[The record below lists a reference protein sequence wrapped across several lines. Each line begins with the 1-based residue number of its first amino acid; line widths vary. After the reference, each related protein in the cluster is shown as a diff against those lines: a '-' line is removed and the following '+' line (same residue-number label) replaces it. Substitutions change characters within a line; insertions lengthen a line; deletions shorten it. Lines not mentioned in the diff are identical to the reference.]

1 MLPRLVFILAW
12 TALLAGLTLPTIA
25 PEVANVATLAFMGI
39 GLLLLAIMPAARAVL
54 QQRSVLLALMA
65 GLVLLLALAITAK
78 SPMHIIAIM
87 VLAPLWLTAMH
98 AGLLVRLG
106 RWLTPVV
113 IASFA
118 LAGTGGGAAIAAFDV
133 LVRQQERGGFLVNNP
148 IHLADLSL
156 MLGFVALVGVLDRR
170 PIRLLFLLGPVLAL
184 ITVWFSASRGPL
196 VAFVPLLVI
205 GGIAIAWMTLPR
217 WLAIAAAVIVVA
229 TTGIAGIALIGL
241 GLGGRLS
248 SIGEVGTVLL
258 TGSSA
263 DDAISQ
269 RLFMYQSAWNAFW
282 ASPWFGHG
290 LIDYA
295 AIARQYAPPGPD
307 YPPWAHLHGDI
318 ADFAVIGGGLG
329 LLSYGLLLVAPL
341 VGGLVVRGRNRP
353 AAIYLGMVAGV
364 GYLGMGL
371 TNAMFGVLSQTVVYA
386 VILALIAALGELGR
400 GESIDGA
407 DRALTTD
414 DNFWALDHAAMHS
427 TLR

>member
-1 MLPRLVFILAW
+1 MLPRLVFVLAW
-12 TALLAGLTLPTIA
+12 ATLLAGLTLPTIA
-25 PEVANVATLAFMGI
+25 PEVANVATLFLMGT
-39 GLLLLAIMPAARAVL
+39 GLLLVASVPTARAVL
-54 QQRSVLLALMA
+54 QQRSVLLALVA
-65 GLVLLLALAITAK
+65 GLVLLLALANTAK
-78 SPMHIIAIM
+78 SPMHIIAILA
-87 VLAPLWLTAMH
+87 LAPLWLAGMH

-106 RWLTPVV
+106 RWLTPPV

-118 LAGTGGGAAIAAFDV
+118 LAGAAGGAAIAAFDV
-133 LVRQQERGGFLVNNP
+133 LVRHQDRGGFLVNNP

-170 PIRLLFLLGPVLAL
+170 PIRLVFLLGPVLAL
-184 ITVWFSASRGPL
+184 ITVWFSGSRGPL
-196 VAFVPLLVI
+196 VAFVPLLVV

-217 WLAIAAAVIVVA
+217 RLAIVTAAVVIAAV
-229 TTGIAGIALIGL
+229 GIGGFAIIGL

-248 SIGEVGTVLL
+248 SVGEVSTVLL

-263 DDAISQ
+263 DNATSE

-290 LIDYA
+290 MIDYTT
-295 AIARQYAPPGPD
+295 IARQYAPTGPD
-307 YPPWAHLHGDI
+307 YPISEHLHNDI
-318 ADFAVIGGGLG
+318 ANFAVIGGGLG

-341 VGGLVVRGRNRP
+341 VGGLAVRGPDRP

-386 VILALIAALGELGR
+386 VILALIAALGQLGR
-400 GESIDGA
+400 A
-407 DRALTTD
+407 KTY
-414 DNFWALDHAAMHS
+414 
-427 TLR
+427 

>member
-1 MLPRLVFILAW
+1 MLPRLVFVLAW
-12 TALLAGLTLPTIA
+12 ATLLAGLTLPTIA
-25 PEVANVATLAFMGI
+25 PEVANVATLFLMGT
-39 GLLLLAIMPAARAVL
+39 GLLLVASVPTARAVL
-54 QQRSVLLALMA
+54 QQRSVLLALVA
-65 GLVLLLALAITAK
+65 GLVLLLALANTAK
-78 SPMHIIAIM
+78 SPMHIIAILA
-87 VLAPLWLTAMH
+87 LAPLWLAGMH

-106 RWLTPVV
+106 RWLTPPV

-118 LAGTGGGAAIAAFDV
+118 LAGAAGGAAIAAFDV
-133 LVRQQERGGFLVNNP
+133 LVRHQDRGGFLVNNP

-170 PIRLLFLLGPVLAL
+170 PIRLVFLLGPVLAL
-184 ITVWFSASRGPL
+184 ITVWFSGSRGPL
-196 VAFVPLLVI
+196 VAFVPLLVV

-217 WLAIAAAVIVVA
+217 RLAIVTAAVVIAAV
-229 TTGIAGIALIGL
+229 GIGGFAIIGL

-248 SIGEVGTVLL
+248 SVGEVSTVLL

-263 DDAISQ
+263 DGATSE

-290 LIDYA
+290 MIDYTT
-295 AIARQYAPPGPD
+295 IARQYAPTGPD
-307 YPPWAHLHGDI
+307 YPISEHLHNDI
-318 ADFAVIGGGLG
+318 ANFAVIGGGLG

-341 VGGLVVRGRNRP
+341 VGGLAVRGPDRP

-386 VILALIAALGELGR
+386 VILALIAALGQLGR
-400 GESIDGA
+400 A
-407 DRALTTD
+407 KTY
-414 DNFWALDHAAMHS
+414 
-427 TLR
+427 